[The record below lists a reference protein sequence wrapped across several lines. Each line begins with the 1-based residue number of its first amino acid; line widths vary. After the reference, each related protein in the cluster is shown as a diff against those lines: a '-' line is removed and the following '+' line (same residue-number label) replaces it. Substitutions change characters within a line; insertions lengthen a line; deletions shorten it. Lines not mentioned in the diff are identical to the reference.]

1 MTAGGGQPLVAKEEA
16 LIGALKELFGTHFG
30 AYVVSC
36 VGKISYKTMDN
47 SQRGHVER
55 QADLSDVAESC

>member
-1 MTAGGGQPLVAKEEA
+1 MAKEEA
-16 LIGALKELFGTHFG
+16 PAGGLIELFGTHFR

-36 VGKISYKTMDN
+36 EAKISYKTTDN

>member
-1 MTAGGGQPLVAKEEA
+1 MAKEEA

-36 VGKISYKTMDN
+36 VEKISYKTTDN

>member
-1 MTAGGGQPLVAKEEA
+1 MAKEEA
-16 LIGALKELFGTHFG
+16 RAGGLIELFGTHFR

-36 VGKISYKTMDN
+36 EAKISYKTTDN

-55 QADLSDVAESC
+55 EADRSDVAESC